1 VNFPQLSSPSWL
13 ANKKIILGLYVTL
26 ALFASVQSLLLGPK
40 EYTPSAIYPTHYNN
54 YTIFKQSHHHLVND
68 QDLYVEY
75 PAEHWDLFKYT
86 PTFALLF
93 GAFAY
98 LPDTIGL
105 TLWNLLN
112 ALVLAFSIF
121 SLPKLSLHQKGL
133 ILLAC
138 AIELTTSMQNEQSNA
153 LIAGL
158 LIFSF
163 TFCER
168 GKFIWAA
175 GCIIL
180 ATFIKPFAIVG
191 LALLLFYPRKV
202 RHIDNGILW
211 TIVLLLLPL
220 ILVSPGQLILQYKGW
235 LHVLAEDQ
243 SSKLG
248 LSVAGWLQ
256 AWFHIDPAKKL
267 ILGTGAII
275 FMIPFLRLKMYMNY
289 QFKLWAIA
297 AMLIWVVIFNH
308 MAESPTFIIAMA
320 GASIWFFSK
329 KTSLLDLILFILV
342 FISVSLSPTDI
353 IPRDIRENVVRPYV
367 LKAFPCILLWLR
379 IIVDMMILRKSPP
392 ETIVPQPTLT

>member
-1 VNFPQLSSPSWL
+1 MNFNQLSSPSWL
-13 ANKKIILGLYVTL
+13 ANKYIILGLYL
-26 ALFASVQSLLLGPK
+26 ALAIFASTQSLLLGPK
-40 EYTPSAIYPTHYNN
+40 EYNPSAIYPTHYNN
-54 YTIFKQSHHHLVND
+54 YTIFKQSHFHLVNN

-98 LPDTIGL
+98 FPDTIGL

-112 ALVLAFSIF
+112 AIVLVLSIY
-121 SLPKLSLHQKGL
+121 SLPRLNRIQQSLM
-133 ILLAC
+133 LLAC

-163 TFCER
+163 TLCEK

-211 TIVLLLLPL
+211 SLVLLLLPL
-220 ILVSPGQLILQYKGW
+220 IIVTPGQLILLYKGW

-248 LSVAGWLQ
+248 LSVAGWLNS
-256 AWFHIDPAKKL
+256 WFQFVPDKKL
-267 ILGTGAII
+267 LLGAGAVL
-275 FMIPFLRLKMYMNY
+275 FMLPYMRFKMYTNY
-289 QFKLWAIA
+289 QFKLWAVA

-308 MAESPTFIIAMA
+308 MAESPTFIIAIA

-329 KTSLLDLILFILV
+329 SASVLDFILFILV
-342 FISVSLSPTDI
+342 FISVSISPTDI
-353 IPRDIRENVVRPYV
+353 IPHDIRDNYVRPYV
-367 LKAFPCILLWLR
+367 LKVVPCILLWLR
-379 IIVDMMILRKSPP
+379 IIVDMMMLRKSEP
-392 ETIVPQPTLT
+392 ETLVVQPT